1 MKDISYELNVYDV
14 IAYKKEIRNFY
25 NGIIYVKRKLKNRGA
40 NDIILSAFDVER
52 KQLFSEVKH
61 FIMDCYIKQDRA
73 YDLCYAST
81 LKEYKSRLDTIFEKY
96 LNTLHHQK
104 NYNNGEEVK
113 SDFSSIEISNENQP
127 KSLQSADSYFIELG
141 DQGNYSFMY
150 DRYTKVMYT
159 QYYSLKSGTTS
170 LTVML
175 KADGSPLTYDEWKQ
189 NVFEEKNE

>member
-1 MKDISYELNVYDV
+1 MKVKIIALCVAICLVAGLLAACGMYELHD
-14 IAYKKEIRNFY
+14 
-25 NGIIYVKRKLKNRGA
+25 
-40 NDIILSAFDVER
+40 
-52 KQLFSEVKH
+52 
-61 FIMDCYIKQDRA
+61 
-73 YDLCYAST
+73 
-81 LKEYKSRLDTIFEKY
+81 
-96 LNTLHHQK
+96 
-104 NYNNGEEVK
+104 GEEAP
-113 SDFSSIEISNENQP
+113 SGFSSIEISNENQP

-175 KADGSPLTYDEWKQ
+175 KADGSPLTYNEWKQ